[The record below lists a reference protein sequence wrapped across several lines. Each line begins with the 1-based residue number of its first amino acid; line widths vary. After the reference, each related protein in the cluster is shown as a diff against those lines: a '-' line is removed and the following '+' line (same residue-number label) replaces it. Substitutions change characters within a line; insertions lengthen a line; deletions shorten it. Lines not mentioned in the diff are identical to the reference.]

1 MMPVLVGYVVPAI
14 HVLACLFLIVVV
26 LLQTGKGAD
35 MGAVFGGGSQTLFG
49 SSGAGK
55 SAATVFR
62 SPPQKSPADGVSDF
76 CAICAS
82 ISLARTLLV
91 PTSPALVP
99 PNPFLNKLLWS
110 LAAVEPAS
118 FDHLFFNARAPP
130 QA

>member
-1 MMPVLVGYVVPAI
+1 MHWFRSKRIGGTWVALFALAGHCAPSFGAFGLRVVG
-14 HVLACLFLIVVV
+14 LAL
-26 LLQTGKGAD
+26 
-35 MGAVFGGGSQTLFG
+35 

-62 SPPQKSPADGVSDF
+62 SPPEKSPSDGVSDF

-99 PNPFLNKLLWS
+99 PNPFLNKLRWS

-130 QA
+130 QT

>member
-1 MMPVLVGYVVPAI
+1 MHWFRSKRIGVTWLALFALAGQLTLSFGHVDLGKVG
-14 HVLACLFLIVVV
+14 LAL
-26 LLQTGKGAD
+26 
-35 MGAVFGGGSQTLFG
+35 

-55 SAATVFR
+55 SAASVFR
-62 SPPQKSPADGVSDF
+62 SPPQKSPTDGVGDF

-99 PNPFLNKLLWS
+99 PNPFLNKLRWS